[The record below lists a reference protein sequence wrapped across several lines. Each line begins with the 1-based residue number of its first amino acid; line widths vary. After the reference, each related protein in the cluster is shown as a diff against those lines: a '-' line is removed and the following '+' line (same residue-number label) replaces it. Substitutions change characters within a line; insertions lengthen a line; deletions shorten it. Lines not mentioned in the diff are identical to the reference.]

1 MRATDVA
8 SIRTKQKNAWMPVVQ
23 KAAMLT
29 IGLGVSAWIGKTV
42 ILRPEWLLQASILIL
57 ILIPGFILA
66 ATNSSKLISYV
77 ILIWLV
83 GPEIRRLMDWAVL
96 GSYSTLTLL
105 SLSPVL
111 TTSLLA
117 LPLLRRDRATS
128 RKELQ
133 ALKAFMLPFIYAGA
147 IGVLL
152 NKLAGFYG
160 VLNYFAPLFL
170 FFYMMLRKSDD
181 RERAAWIRFYV
192 TMGSL
197 LSIYAWFQYL
207 YLPAWDKMWIE
218 GAKMV
223 SLGPADPMMFKA
235 FSTLNANGAFSI
247 FLVSAIMPAIINRK
261 WRGPFGWAGILLMI
275 SALSITL
282 VRASWIVLIIEIV
295 LYVLLA
301 SGASRLRMIS
311 IVGVLVVAGFLVFP
325 HLPGGDALSDR
336 ISTMGNLKE
345 DASANA
351 RLLIVLNTI
360 PDLISHPL
368 GSGFGGIGRSTLL
381 NGGSTD
387 FSSLASVDNG
397 YLGVFATF
405 GLLGGVLVFRAMYLQ
420 GRLIHSSGTGPF
432 RTLGLITLFG
442 LLASFFFGGELATL
456 QAVIFWLFTGLALG
470 RIEDQDNVASK
481 EELHLKRE
489 RMTV

>member
-1 MRATDVA
+1 MTDVA
-8 SIRTKQKNAWMPVVQ
+8 SIRTKQKKAWMPVVQ

-42 ILRPEWLLQASILIL
+42 ILRPEWLLQASILVM

-66 ATNSSKLISYV
+66 ATNSSKLIPYV

-83 GPEIRRLMDWAVL
+83 GPEIRRLMDWGLL
-96 GSYSTLTLL
+96 GSYSSMTLL

-117 LPLLRRDRATS
+117 LPLFRKERAPS
-128 RKELQ
+128 RKELRLLR
-133 ALKAFMLPFIYAGA
+133 AYMLPFAYAGA
-147 IGVLL
+147 VGLLL
-152 NKLAGFYG
+152 NKLAGIYG
-160 VLNYFAPLFL
+160 LLNYVAPLFL

-181 RERAAWIRFYV
+181 GERAAWIRFYV

-197 LSIYAWFQYL
+197 LSAYAWFQYL

-223 SLGPADPMMFKA
+223 SMGTAEPLKFKA
-235 FSTLNANGAFSI
+235 FSTLNANGAFSV

-295 LYVLLA
+295 FYALLA
-301 SGASRLRMIS
+301 TGAGRLRMIS

-325 HLPGGDALSDR
+325 HLPGGEALSDR

-360 PDLISHPL
+360 PDLISHPF
-368 GSGFGGIGRSTLL
+368 GSGLGGIGRSTLL
-381 NGGSTD
+381 NGGSTG

-405 GLLGGVLVFRAMYLQ
+405 GLLGGALVFRAMFLQ
-420 GRLIHSSGTGPF
+420 GLLIRGSGAGPL
-432 RTLGLITLFG
+432 RTLGLIVLIG
-442 LLASFFFGGELATL
+442 LLASFFFGGELAAL

-470 RIEDQDNVASK
+470 RIPDQGAGQTTEGLNS
-481 EELHLKRE
+481 RQE